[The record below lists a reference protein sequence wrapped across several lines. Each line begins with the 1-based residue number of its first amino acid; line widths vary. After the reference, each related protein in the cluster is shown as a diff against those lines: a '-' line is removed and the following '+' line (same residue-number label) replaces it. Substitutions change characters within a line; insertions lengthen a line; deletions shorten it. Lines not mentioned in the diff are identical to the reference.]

1 MLCGGGERPSLD
13 QALQIR
19 QLRPAARIAILTR
32 HNLPDQM
39 LRARRLRLNGFI
51 LKKDPHEELFYALR
65 TILGG
70 GFYTPPSMSTMLRD
84 QVEDQ
89 DPMSTLTQREK
100 SVLTLYAQ
108 GRSIKEIAV
117 ELDVS
122 VKTAETHRNNLGRK
136 LGHPN
141 RSQITAFALK
151 HNLVSSDQ
159 LMPAQPSSNQPGL
172 LRQPAS
178 FGYRLR

>member
-1 MLCGGGERPSLD
+1 MPGLD
-13 QALQIR
+13 SFSAALQIR
-19 QLRPAARIAILTR
+19 QLHTNVKIAFLTT
-32 HNLPDQM
+32 HALPDQ
-39 LRARRLRLNGFI
+39 LVRARRLRLNGFI
-51 LKKDPHEELFYALR
+51 LKKDDSEELFYALR

-70 GFYTPPSMSTMLRD
+70 GFYAPPSMSTFLRD
-84 QVEDQ
+84 QNGDQ
-89 DPMSTLTQREK
+89 DPMSGLTQREK

-108 GRSIKEIAV
+108 GKSIKEIAV

-151 HNLVSSDQ
+151 HNL
-159 LMPAQPSSNQPGL
+159 G
-172 LRQPAS
+172 S
-178 FGYRLR
+178 FG